1 MDLIT
6 AELAALNEKIE
17 KLEARRDAE
26 TSEAMRVAYTGEMT
40 ALQNRAAALANQ
52 AAAQF
57 PAGMM
62 KFSHRNYLPMPLF
75 NESPSPAI
83 WLDQVI

>member
-1 MDLIT
+1 MDVIKR
-6 AELAALNEKIE
+6 ELDGINDKIE
-17 KLEARRDAE
+17 RLEARRDVRGI
-26 TSEAMRVAYTGEMT
+26 SEEMYKLHT
-40 ALQNRAAALANQ
+40 NEIIALQNRAAALATQ

-62 KFSHRNYLPMPLF
+62 NFSSRNYLPMPLF

-83 WLDQVI
+83 YQ